1 MDSKTVLLVDADA
14 ASRMF
19 VTQLLQKENFAV
31 LQVGSGREGLIAAWR
46 DRPDVIVIDP
56 ALPDLA
62 GEVLIQKLRADARS
76 AQIPCLALSSDPSP
90 ARMSAC
96 LNNGFNEYIVKS
108 GQAVSQLIQIISTLT
123 GQTRP
128 SPATASRRRKG
139 ATQVVFLS
147 AKGGTGT
154 SSLCANI
161 AHCITAAMPEALVA
175 VVDLV
180 LPIGSIASIVGAKN
194 GPNLITLTD
203 MAGEQL
209 NTSYLQE
216 NLSKPDVWKFFLVA
230 GAPDPEAA
238 NLLRVDR
245 ISPVVDALKSS
256 FDYVLIDL
264 GRSLSRFSM
273 PLIEGS
279 DVVSLVL
286 GTDLSTITLTKT
298 VWDYLKAHGVGQE
311 SIYPILNRSVGL
323 EGLTKAETEERL
335 GFQIRNTIP
344 YMGGQFALANNQ
356 HQPIIQKFPSDTAS
370 MVMKQIATEIDQLA
384 QRTRAQ

>member
-1 MDSKTVLLVDADA
+1 MDSKTVLLVDSDA

-108 GQAVSQLIQIISTLT
+108 GQAISQLIQIISTLT

-139 ATQVVFLS
+139 AAQVAFLS

-180 LPIGSIASIVGAKN
+180 LPIGSIASIVGAKS
-194 GPNLITLTD
+194 GPTIISLTD
-203 MAGEQL
+203 MVGEQL
-209 NTSYLQE
+209 NISYLQE
-216 NLSKPDVWKFFLVA
+216 NLTRPDGWKFYLVA

-245 ISPVVDALKSS
+245 ISSVMDVLKSS
-256 FDYVLIDL
+256 FDYILIDL

-279 DVVSLVL
+279 DVISLVL
-286 GTDLSTITLTKT
+286 GTDLSTVTLTKT
-298 VWDYLKAHGVGQE
+298 IWEYLKAHGIHQE
-311 SIYPILNRSVGL
+311 NIYPILNRSVGL
-323 EGLTKAETEERL
+323 EGLTKADAEERL

-356 HQPIIQKFPSDTAS
+356 HQPVIQKFPSDTAS